1 VGLRRSRAMLIEFE
15 KATHLVPFQNYLEF
29 GEDSGT
35 AFKAGPNPRLQ
46 SALDKKR
53 GQRHCA
59 PAFFG

>member
-1 VGLRRSRAMLIEFE
+1 MLIEFE